1 MNNML
6 VCACRP
12 TSGLWTHSE
21 LSELC
26 SLHWRAAEIRWRW
39 QLQVSLLA
47 RTQLTLSVLSVK
59 CHN

>member
-47 RTQLTLSVLSVK
+47 RTQLTLSVLSV
-59 CHN
+59 